1 MTPKAVA
8 YAVQRD
14 PQGPPKRTMSVWIVG
29 ILFLLV
35 GVLIGGAVGVAIGY
49 AAFNQSVQSS
59 KDQPTVHTVKADDN
73 SSMCR

>member
-14 PQGPPKRTMSVWIVG
+14 PQGPPKRTTNVWIVG

-49 AAFNQSVQSS
+49 AAFNQSS
-59 KDQPTVHTVKADDN
+59 KDQPTVHTVKTDDN